1 MKEVFNIVLTVEVDT
16 ESGDSKIIKKEI
28 VKDVEVKKTTR
39 KSSPKVKEDE
49 DTTPKLTL
57 ADNKY
62 ILNKAAVELL
72 GADADA
78 RLDIKYHK
86 VENSLVPIIGLDESF
101 GTHGGN
107 RLTKTG
113 TVSCRGNANTQL
125 ARYGDLF
132 ILEPYKDNLFLLK
145 GNKDTDTI
153 EEKETPDNIN
163 LNLDGLVDEV
173 EEKDED
179 ELLNIDFNFD

>member
-1 MKEVFNIVLTVEVDT
+1 MKEIFNIVLTVEVDT
-16 ESGDSKIIKKEI
+16 ESGDSKVIKKEI
-28 VKDVEVKKTTR
+28 VKDVEVKKTAK
-39 KSSPKVKEDE
+39 KSSKKSIKEE

-57 ADNKY
+57 TDNKY
-62 ILNKAAVELL
+62 ILNEAAVELL
-72 GADADA
+72 GAEADS

-113 TVSCRGNANTQL
+113 TVSCRGNANSQL
-125 ARYGDLF
+125 ARYGEVF
-132 ILEPYKDNLFLLK
+132 TFEPYKDNLFLLK
-145 GNKDTDTI
+145 GDKDTDDI
-153 EEKETPDNIN
+153 EEKEVPDDIN
-163 LNLDGLVDEV
+163 LNLEGLVDEV

-179 ELLNIDFNFD
+179 ELLNIDFNLN